1 MSPLIR
7 LALIALA
14 RSASPPL
21 CSATKRGRETA
32 CKAVVGAAPRQEA
45 PSTTLRVVPLPRFA
59 GKGSRPS
66 PSAWGRLKA
75 VVAFGLALGFAAL
88 APTAFAHVRSESHSV
103 WEINGG
109 NIDLVMTIP
118 KVESQRLNP
127 NGPQVDDPVIEKYL
141 SDRVY
146 PLSAKVRCPLVPPIV
161 ALSSAPE
168 FRRFDFTYKCP
179 SGKDLEIH
187 SGAFFD
193 MVASHTNFAQIQNVA
208 TGDFVEEL
216 ITNDRQQVQVT
227 GGEQSK
233 LKSASIFEFIRMGIM
248 HIFTGVDHMSFLLGM
263 VMISR
268 NLRDLIFV
276 VTGFTI
282 GHSITLA
289 LAVTGVIRPHAD
301 FIDALVALTICLI
314 GAENLA
320 VATRR
325 PAFFALGLASIIL
338 AMAGIKFMGYGGL
351 PILLSLGAGL
361 FTANYLMISGHLADA
376 GRLRMIITLVFGLI
390 HGFGFAAGL
399 LELQIPPGRLAE
411 MLVGFNI
418 GVEIGQLTLV
428 LGVLTLVWALSK
440 IKWTLPRPIF
450 VDLASTFLVAEG
462 LFWYISRSFV

>member
-1 MSPLIR
+1 MPPSSGLMWRR
-7 LALIALA
+7 LLLVLGLA
-14 RSASPPL
+14 ML
-21 CSATKRGRETA
+21 
-32 CKAVVGAAPRQEA
+32 GAAGVMA
-45 PSTTLRVVPLPRFA
+45 P
-59 GKGSRPS
+59 K
-66 PSAWGRLKA
+66 AW
-75 VVAFGLALGFAAL
+75 
-88 APTAFAHVRSESHSV
+88 AHVRSESHSV
-103 WEINGG
+103 WEING
-109 NIDLVMTIP
+109 NDVDLVMTIP
-118 KVESQRLNP
+118 KIESQRLNP
-127 NGPQVDDPVIEKYL
+127 NGPQVDDPLLEKYL
-141 SDRVY
+141 ADRVF

-168 FRRFDFTYKCP
+168 YRRYDFTFKCA
-179 SGKDLEIH
+179 SDKDI
-187 SGAFFD
+187 SIQSSAFFD
-193 MVASHTNFAQIQNVA
+193 LVASHTNFAQIQNVR

-216 ITNDRQQVQVT
+216 ITNERQTVQVT
-227 GGEQSK
+227 GGTESK
-233 LKSASIFEFIRMGIM
+233 LKTASIFEFIRMGIM

-268 NLRDLIFV
+268 RLKDLIFV

-320 VATRR
+320 VATQK
-325 PAFFALGLASIIL
+325 PAFFALGLGGIIV
-338 AMAGIKFMGYGGL
+338 AMAVVKLMGFGGL

-361 FTANYLMISGHLADA
+361 FAANYLMISGHLPDA

-428 LGVLTLVWALSK
+428 LGVISLVYGLSK
-440 IKWTLPRPIF
+440 IKWTVPRPIF
-450 VDLASTFLVAEG
+450 VDFASAFLVAEG
-462 LFWYISRSFV
+462 LFWYVSRSFV